1 MSGQPALPGI
11 TIRPLTDGDRV
22 WIRRFLRDHW
32 GAEEMVVRETVVY
45 PAELPGFVAL
55 RDGVGAT
62 HAPPVLGLITYEL
75 REGECEV
82 LSLDSLLPG
91 RGIGSALL
99 ARIETAAR
107 EAGARRLHLVT
118 TNDNLHA
125 LRFYQKRGLR
135 LAALRPGAVDRARR
149 LKPEIPPVGNDDIP
163 IRDELELEK
172 DLPPDLGPNEPEDRP

>member
-55 RDGVGAT
+55 RDGE
-62 HAPPVLGLITYEL
+62 PVGLITYEL
-75 REGECEV
+75 RDAECEV

-99 ARIETAAR
+99 ARVETPAR

-118 TNDNLHA
+118 TNDNLNA
-125 LRFYQKRGLR
+125 LRFYQRWGLR
-135 LAALRPGAVDRARR
+135 LATLRPGAVDRARR
-149 LKPEIPPVGNDDIP
+149 LKPEIPPVGNDGIP